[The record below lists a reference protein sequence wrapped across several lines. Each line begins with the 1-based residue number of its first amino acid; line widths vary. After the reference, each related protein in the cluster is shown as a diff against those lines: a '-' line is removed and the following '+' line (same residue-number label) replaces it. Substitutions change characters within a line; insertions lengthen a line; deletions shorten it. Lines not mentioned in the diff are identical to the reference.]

1 MNSIDM
7 AYVNGM
13 AETFQTGGLSKTAAH
28 NVAKSTASMIKRAS
42 LFNFSNSMD
51 GGGGI
56 SLSSIL
62 IPLIAAGLAGYA
74 GYNAGI
80 EGSRNKSAFTNIKDY
95 LGRSLNKVV
104 RDPKAPAMFNFSS
117 MARRD

>member
-42 LFNFSNSMD
+42 LFNFGNSPYGD
-51 GGGGI
+51 GGGI

-62 IPLIAAGLAGYA
+62 IPLIASGLVGYV
-74 GYNAGI
+74 GYNAGL
-80 EGSRNKSAFTNIKDY
+80 EGSRNKSAFSNIKNY
-95 LGRSLNKVV
+95 IGRKLSPLV
-104 RDPKAPAMFNFSS
+104 RSNKAPGFFDYSS
-117 MARRD
+117 F